1 MKSVWRDAIHWM
13 KAMDSRLPSAY
24 PSELPPL
31 NSPDFWFSVSKF
43 EIATRDTVSAKV
55 RFLVKGEELPAMTP
69 LEAWLYRRRVEWA
82 GQLCLAGAQKGE
94 PDLYLH
100 QVLDWLLIES
110 WEREGCIALWN
121 HAERGGKPHPEN
133 PDGLTPI

>member
-1 MKSVWRDAIHWM
+1 MM
-13 KAMDSRLPSAY
+13 AMDSRLPSDY

-31 NSPDFWFSVSKF
+31 NSPDFWFAVSKL

-55 RFLVKGEELPAMTP
+55 RLLVKGAELPPMTP

-100 QVLDWLLIES
+100 QALEWLLIGS
-110 WEREGCIALWN
+110 WESDGCVSLWN
-121 HAERGGKPHPEN
+121 HAERGGKPHPEI
-133 PDGLTPI
+133 PMG